1 MLCFNDLYFKG
12 HLFGLFFYH
21 LILMR
26 SALLKTLTRQPAG
39 VLMVAHDLVFSFFLI
54 FTGALVLATVAL
66 YTKQPIII
74 AYIALGAIVGPYGLS
89 LIEEPELL
97 EGMSHI
103 GIIFLL
109 FLLGLDMQPSSL
121 VTILKKA
128 TLVALISCALFF
140 GIGFGIAQ
148 VFNHSSL
155 DSMVIGLAMMFSS
168 TIIGLK
174 LLPTTVLHHKRVG
187 ELMVGLLLI
196 QDLVA
201 ILTLIF
207 LGSLGSSTDMESM
220 VTPIWQPFIALPILA
235 LSSYL
240 IVKSLLLPLIR
251 KFDRFQ
257 EYLFILAIGW
267 CLAMAEGA
275 QAIGLT
281 REIGAFIA
289 GVTLATSPIAQ
300 YIAISLKPLRDFFL
314 VLFFFALGAG
324 FNLALLS
331 QVIWPALVLA
341 AAILILKPVVF
352 RYLLGNM
359 SERPELAWDV
369 GFRLGQ
375 ISEFSLLIAFVAF
388 ERSILSEQG
397 SLLIQATA
405 IITFALSSYIV
416 VFNYPSPIA
425 VSDKLRRD

>member
-1 MLCFNDLYFKG
+1 
-12 HLFGLFFYH
+12 
-21 LILMR
+21 
-26 SALLKTLTRQPAG
+26 
-39 VLMVAHDLVFSFFLI
+39 MVAHDLVFSFFLI

-109 FLLGLDMQPSSL
+109 FLLGLDMQPSTL

-148 VFNHSSL
+148 AFNHSSL
-155 DSMVIGLAMMFSS
+155 DSLVIGLAMMFSS

-207 LGSLGSSTDMESM
+207 LGSLGSSTDAAS
-220 VTPIWQPFIALPILA
+220 TAAPIWQPFIALPILA

-240 IVKSLLLPLIR
+240 IVKGLLLPLIR

-341 AAILILKPVVF
+341 GAILILKPVIF

>member
-1 MLCFNDLYFKG
+1 
-12 HLFGLFFYH
+12 
-21 LILMR
+21 
-26 SALLKTLTRQPAG
+26 
-39 VLMVAHDLVFSFFLI
+39 MVAHDLVFSFFLI
-54 FTGALVLATVAL
+54 FTGALLLATIAL

-89 LIEEPELL
+89 LIEAPQLL
-97 EGMSHI
+97 EEMSHI

-128 TLVALISCALFF
+128 TLVALMSCALFF
-140 GIGFGIAQ
+140 GIGFGIALA
-148 VFNHSSL
+148 FDHSTL
-155 DSMVIGLAMMFSS
+155 DSLIIGLAMMFSS

-187 ELMVGLLLI
+187 ELMVGLLLL

-207 LGSLGSSTDMESM
+207 IGSLGTSTDLDAANI
-220 VTPIWQPFIALPILA
+220 PLWRPFVALPLLA
-235 LSSYL
+235 IGSYL
-240 IVKSLLLPLIR
+240 LVKGLLLPLIR

-324 FNLALLS
+324 FNLELLS
-331 QVIWPALVLA
+331 QVILPALVLA
-341 AAILILKPVVF
+341 SAILILKPIIF

-359 SERPELAWDV
+359 SERPALAWDV

-416 VFNYPSPIA
+416 VFNYPNPIA

>member
-1 MLCFNDLYFKG
+1 
-12 HLFGLFFYH
+12 
-21 LILMR
+21 
-26 SALLKTLTRQPAG
+26 
-39 VLMVAHDLVFSFFLI
+39 MVEHDLIFSFFLI
-54 FTGALVLATVAL
+54 FTGALILSTIAL
-66 YTKQPIII
+66 YTKQPVII
-74 AYIALGAIVGPYGLS
+74 AYIALGAIVGPFGLS
-89 LIEEPELL
+89 LIEAPELL
-97 EGMSHI
+97 GEMSHI

-109 FLLGLDMQPSSL
+109 FLLGLDMQPSNL
-121 VTILKKA
+121 VAVLKKA

-140 GIGFGIAQ
+140 GIGFGIALA
-148 VFNHSSL
+148 FEHSMMDSL
-155 DSMVIGLAMMFSS
+155 VIGLAMMFSS

-174 LLPTTVLHHKRVG
+174 LLPTTVLHHKHVG
-187 ELMVGLLLI
+187 ELMVGLLLL

-207 LGSLGSSTDMESM
+207 IGSLGSAAGFESAP
-220 VTPIWQPFIALPILA
+220 PIWQPFVALPL
-235 LSSYL
+235 LVMGSYFV
-240 IVKSLLLPLIR
+240 VKGVLLPLIR

-275 QAIGLT
+275 QALGLT

-324 FNLALLS
+324 FNLQLLS
-331 QVIWPALVLA
+331 TVIWPALVLA
-341 AAILILKPVVF
+341 GAVLLLKPVIF

-359 SERPELAWDV
+359 SERPALAWDV

-425 VSDKLRRD
+425 VNDKLRRD

>member
-1 MLCFNDLYFKG
+1 
-12 HLFGLFFYH
+12 
-21 LILMR
+21 
-26 SALLKTLTRQPAG
+26 
-39 VLMVAHDLVFSFFLI
+39 MVAHDLVFSFFLI

-89 LIEEPELL
+89 LIEAPQLL
-97 EGMSHI
+97 EEMSHI

-121 VTILKKA
+121 VTILRKA

-140 GIGFGIAQ
+140 GVGFGIALA
-148 VFNHSSL
+148 FDHSTL
-155 DSMVIGLAMMFSS
+155 DSLIIGLAMMFSS

-187 ELMVGLLLI
+187 ELMVGLLLL

-207 LGSLGSSTDMESM
+207 IGSLGTSTDLDAANVSL
-220 VTPIWQPFIALPILA
+220 WRPFVALPLLA
-235 LSSYL
+235 VGSYL
-240 IVKSLLLPLIR
+240 LVKGLLLPLIH

-324 FNLALLS
+324 FNLELLS

-341 AAILILKPVVF
+341 SAILILKPIIF

-359 SERPELAWDV
+359 SERPALAWDV

-416 VFNYPSPIA
+416 VFNYPNPIA

>member
-1 MLCFNDLYFKG
+1 
-12 HLFGLFFYH
+12 
-21 LILMR
+21 
-26 SALLKTLTRQPAG
+26 
-39 VLMVAHDLVFSFFLI
+39 MVEHDLIFSFFLI

-66 YTKQPIII
+66 YTKQPVII
-74 AYIALGAIVGPYGLS
+74 AYIALGAIVGPFGLS
-89 LIEEPELL
+89 YIKEPELL
-97 EGMSHI
+97 GEMSHI

-109 FLLGLDMQPSSL
+109 FLLGLDMQPSNL
-121 VTILKKA
+121 IAVLRKA
-128 TLVALISCALFF
+128 TLVALISCGLFF
-140 GIGFGIAQ
+140 AIGFSIA
-148 VFNHSSL
+148 FLFDHSTMDSL
-155 DSMVIGLAMMFSS
+155 VIGLAMMFSS

-174 LLPTTVLHHKRVG
+174 LLPTTVLHHKHVG
-187 ELMVGLLLI
+187 ELMVGLLLL
-196 QDLVA
+196 QDLIA
-201 ILTLIF
+201 ILTLIL
-207 LGSLGSSTDMESM
+207 LGSLGSSANLESG
-220 VTPIWQPFIALPILA
+220 PPLWQPFIALPLLVLA
-235 LSSYL
+235 SYL
-240 IVKSLLLPLIR
+240 LVKGLLLPLIK

-275 QAIGLT
+275 QAVGLT

-324 FNLALLS
+324 FNLELLS

-341 AAILILKPVVF
+341 GAVLVLKPIIF

-359 SERPELAWDV
+359 SERPTLAWDV

-375 ISEFSLLIAFVAF
+375 ISEFSLLIAFIAF

-425 VSDKLRRD
+425 VNDKLRRD

>member
-1 MLCFNDLYFKG
+1 
-12 HLFGLFFYH
+12 
-21 LILMR
+21 
-26 SALLKTLTRQPAG
+26 
-39 VLMVAHDLVFSFFLI
+39 MVAHDLVFSFFLI

-89 LIEEPELL
+89 LIEAPQLL
-97 EGMSHI
+97 EEMSHI

-121 VTILKKA
+121 VTILRKA

-140 GIGFGIAQ
+140 GIGFGIALA
-148 VFNHSSL
+148 FDHSTL
-155 DSMVIGLAMMFSS
+155 DSLIIGLAMMFSS

-187 ELMVGLLLI
+187 ELMVGLLLL

-207 LGSLGSSTDMESM
+207 IGSLGTSTDLDAAN
-220 VTPIWQPFIALPILA
+220 VPLWRPFVALPLLA
-235 LSSYL
+235 VGSYL
-240 IVKSLLLPLIR
+240 LVKGLLLPLIR

-324 FNLALLS
+324 FNLELLS

-341 AAILILKPVVF
+341 SAILILKPIIF

-359 SERPELAWDV
+359 SERPALAWDV

-416 VFNYPSPIA
+416 VFNYPNPIA

>member
-1 MLCFNDLYFKG
+1 
-12 HLFGLFFYH
+12 
-21 LILMR
+21 
-26 SALLKTLTRQPAG
+26 
-39 VLMVAHDLVFSFFLI
+39 VAHDLVVSFFLI
-54 FTGALVLATVAL
+54 FTGALVLETVAL
-66 YTKQPIII
+66 YTKRPIIN
-74 AYIALGAIVGPYGLS
+74 AYRALGAIVGPYGLS

-109 FLLGLDMQPSSL
+109 FLLGLDMQPSTL

-148 VFNHSSL
+148 AFNHSSL
-155 DSMVIGLAMMFSS
+155 DSLVIGLAMMFSS

-207 LGSLGSSTDMESM
+207 LGSLGSSTDAAS
-220 VTPIWQPFIALPILA
+220 TAAPIWQPFIALPILA

-240 IVKSLLLPLIR
+240 IVKGLLLPLIR

-341 AAILILKPVVF
+341 GAILILKPVIF

>member
-1 MLCFNDLYFKG
+1 
-12 HLFGLFFYH
+12 
-21 LILMR
+21 
-26 SALLKTLTRQPAG
+26 
-39 VLMVAHDLVFSFFLI
+39 MVAHDLIFSFFLI
-54 FTGALVLATVAL
+54 FTGALVLATIAL
-66 YTKQPIII
+66 YTKQPVII
-74 AYIALGAIVGPYGLS
+74 AYIALGAIVGPFGLS
-89 LIEEPELL
+89 LIEAPELL
-97 EGMSHI
+97 GEMSHI

-109 FLLGLDMQPSSL
+109 FLLGLDMQPANL
-121 VTILKKA
+121 VAVLKKA
-128 TLVALISCALFF
+128 TLVAIISCALFF
-140 GIGFGIAQ
+140 AIGFGIALA
-148 VFNHSSL
+148 FSHSTMDSL
-155 DSMVIGLAMMFSS
+155 VIGLAMMFSS

-174 LLPTTVLHHKRVG
+174 LLPTTVLHHKHVG
-187 ELMVGLLLI
+187 ELMVGLLLL

-207 LGSLGSSTDMESM
+207 LGSLGSSSSLGSA
-220 VTPIWQPFIALPILA
+220 PPLWQPFVALPLLIMG
-235 LSSYL
+235 SYL
-240 IVKSLLLPLIR
+240 LVKGLLLPLIK
-251 KFDRFQ
+251 KFDHFQ

-275 QAIGLT
+275 QAVGLT

-324 FNLALLS
+324 FNLELLS

-341 AAILILKPVVF
+341 GAILILKPVIF
-352 RYLLGNM
+352 RFLLGNM

-375 ISEFSLLIAFVAF
+375 ISEFSLLVAFVAF
-388 ERSILSEQG
+388 ERAILSEQG

-416 VFNYPSPIA
+416 VFNYPNPIA

>member
-1 MLCFNDLYFKG
+1 
-12 HLFGLFFYH
+12 
-21 LILMR
+21 
-26 SALLKTLTRQPAG
+26 
-39 VLMVAHDLVFSFFLI
+39 MVEHDLIFSFFLI
-54 FTGALVLATVAL
+54 FTGALVLSTIAL
-66 YTKQPIII
+66 YTKQPVII
-74 AYIALGAIVGPYGLS
+74 AYISLGAIVGPFGLS

-97 EGMSHI
+97 GEMSHI

-121 VTILKKA
+121 ASILRKA
-128 TLVALISCALFF
+128 TLVALISSALFF
-140 GIGFGIAQ
+140 SIGFGIAMA
-148 VFNHSSL
+148 FSHSTMDSL
-155 DSMVIGLAMMFSS
+155 VIGLAMMFSS

-174 LLPTTVLHHKRVG
+174 LLPTTVLHHKHVG
-187 ELMVGLLLI
+187 ELMVGLLLL
-196 QDLVA
+196 QDLIA

-207 LGSLGSSTDMESM
+207 LGNFGASTNSAV
-220 VTPIWQPFIALPILA
+220 VTPPIWQPFVALPL
-235 LSSYL
+235 LVLGSYF
-240 IVKSLLLPLIR
+240 IVKGLLLPLIK

-275 QAIGLT
+275 QAVGLT

-324 FNLALLS
+324 FNFQLLS
-331 QVIWPALVLA
+331 TVIWPALTLA
-341 AAILILKPVVF
+341 GAVLILKPVIF

-359 SERPELAWDV
+359 SERPALAWDV

-388 ERSILSEQG
+388 ERAILSEQA

-416 VFNYPSPIA
+416 VFNYPNPIA
-425 VSDKLRRD
+425 VNDKLRRD

>member
-1 MLCFNDLYFKG
+1 
-12 HLFGLFFYH
+12 
-21 LILMR
+21 
-26 SALLKTLTRQPAG
+26 
-39 VLMVAHDLVFSFFLI
+39 MVAHDLVFSFFLI
-54 FTGALVLATVAL
+54 FTGALVLSTVAL
-66 YTKQPIII
+66 YTKQPVII
-74 AYIALGAIVGPYGLS
+74 AYIALGAIVGPFGLS
-89 LIEEPELL
+89 LIEEPALL
-97 EGMSHI
+97 GEMSHI

-121 VTILKKA
+121 VSTLRKA
-128 TLVALISCALFF
+128 TLVALVSCAMFF
-140 GIGFGIAQ
+140 GIGFAIAMA
-148 VFNHSSL
+148 FSHSTMDSL
-155 DSMVIGLAMMFSS
+155 VIGLAMMFSS

-174 LLPTTVLHHKRVG
+174 LLPTTVLHHKHMG
-187 ELMVGLLLI
+187 ELMVGLLLL

-207 LGSLGSSTDMESM
+207 LGSLGASSNTDI
-220 VTPIWQPFIALPILA
+220 VAPPIWQPFIALPL
-235 LSSYL
+235 LVLVSYF
-240 IVKSLLLPLIR
+240 IVKGLLLPLIK

-275 QAIGLT
+275 QAVGLT

-324 FNLALLS
+324 FNFQLLS
-331 QVIWPALVLA
+331 NVIWPALVLA
-341 AAILILKPVVF
+341 GAVLLLKPVIF

-359 SERPELAWDV
+359 SESPALAWDV

-416 VFNYPSPIA
+416 VFNYPNPIA
-425 VSDKLRRD
+425 VNDKLRRD